1 MRELEGKFGKPHPA
15 LEGFKEP
22 PPQFSWLVD
31 SFFRLHRRRQL
42 YEGGYQPIKFG
53 DMADFAKLILRL
65 PQDLLPLFY
74 RAIEE
79 ADNAVLYDH
88 YTKSREEAE
97 KAAAQRKTSRKNRR

>member
-1 MRELEGKFGKPHPA
+1 MKALEEKFGEPHPA

-42 YEGGYQPIKFG
+42 YEGGYQPIKFS
-53 DMADFAKLILRL
+53 DMADFAKSILRL
-65 PQDLLPLFY
+65 PQDLRPLFY

-79 ADNAVLYDH
+79 TDNAVLYDH

-97 KAAAQRKTSRKNRR
+97 KAAAQRKKPRQKSR